1 MAQRELTPADYMAML
16 RRRWVLIAVLA
27 LVGPPLAYAVSRI
40 LPEKFR
46 SQTLVLIEQP
56 TVSNKIVESLDTS
69 DINQRLSSMQQ
80 QILSRSRLE
89 PIIRQFNLYPQDVN
103 RKSMDE
109 LVARLQKT
117 IEVTPILP
125 MTETRTQQLPGFY
138 IAVTLDNGRNA
149 QEVCTA
155 VTSLFIEQNLR
166 LRQEHSEV
174 TTEFLAQ
181 ELSSAKAGLD
191 QQDAKLAAFKSLHGG
206 ELPEDEQTNL
216 NLLSGLT
223 SQLDASTQAL
233 ARSQQDKT
241 FAESL
246 LSQQVAA
253 WQASQT
259 GQNPETLEQ
268 QLIALQTR
276 LANLESTYTADH
288 PDVIRAK
295 HDIAVL
301 QQKIADSDGTTKA
314 SANGKNQ
321 KSSLEPAQIQ
331 QLRAQVHSDDV
342 MIAAKTKEQEQIKK
356 QIGLY
361 QARIQSSPA
370 VEQQYKELT
379 RGYQTALDSYNELQ
393 KKRDNSA
400 MATNLER
407 KQEGEQFSV
416 LDPANLPDKP
426 SFPNRPLFALGGLG
440 GGLALGLGI
449 AFFLEMKD
457 TSFKTERDVEF
468 SLHLPVL
475 AMVPAIEPLLAKNGK
490 AAVNQ
495 KSADTGVEVGAG
507 A

>member
-1 MAQRELTPADYMAML
+1 M
-16 RRRWVLIAVLA
+16 
-27 LVGPPLAYAVSRI
+27 
-40 LPEKFR
+40 
-46 SQTLVLIEQP
+46 
-56 TVSNKIVESLDTS
+56 
-69 DINQRLSSMQQ
+69 
-80 QILSRSRLE
+80 
-89 PIIRQFNLYPQDVN
+89 
-103 RKSMDE
+103 
-109 LVARLQKT
+109 
-117 IEVTPILP
+117 
-125 MTETRTQQLPGFY
+125 
-138 IAVTLDNGRNA
+138 
-149 QEVCTA
+149 CTA

-216 NLLSGLT
+216 NLLTGLT

-314 SANGKNQ
+314 RQTKNQ
-321 KSSLEPAQIQ
+321 KSSLGTSADPTAPGAGAQRRRDDRGENKRTGTDQEADRLVPSAHPVQSGGRAAVQRADSRISNGAGFLQ
-331 QLRAQVHSDDV
+331 RIAEKARQLGRWRRTWNAN
-342 MIAAKTKEQEQIKK
+342 KK
-356 QIGLY
+356 ANNLAFWI
-361 QARIQSSPA
+361 P
-370 VEQQYKELT
+370 
-379 RGYQTALDSYNELQ
+379 QTCP
-393 KKRDNSA
+393 
-400 MATNLER
+400 TNRRFRTVRCLR
-407 KQEGEQFSV
+407 W
-416 LDPANLPDKP
+416 A
-426 SFPNRPLFALGGLG
+426 
-440 GGLALGLGI
+440 GLAADWHWGLGI

-495 KSADTGVEVGAG
+495 KSADAGVEVGAR